1 MLFIIVVKI
10 TIMNIFFLFL
20 LVLNSTLYTKSIFSS
35 YIDVS
40 IKASTWQPQELS
52 YPHVIK
58 VGGVNQPCV
67 EKTITIRL
75 QNFVIL
81 VITTPVK
88 RHKNSFNLFSQY
100 SNAP

>member
-1 MLFIIVVKI
+1 M
-10 TIMNIFFLFL
+10 
-20 LVLNSTLYTKSIFSS
+20 NSTLYTESIFSS

-75 QNFVIL
+75 QNFLIL
-81 VITTPVK
+81 VITTPFRGTKIVLIYFLNIVTL
-88 RHKNSFNLFSQY
+88 HDVI
-100 SNAP
+100 NAQNKGF